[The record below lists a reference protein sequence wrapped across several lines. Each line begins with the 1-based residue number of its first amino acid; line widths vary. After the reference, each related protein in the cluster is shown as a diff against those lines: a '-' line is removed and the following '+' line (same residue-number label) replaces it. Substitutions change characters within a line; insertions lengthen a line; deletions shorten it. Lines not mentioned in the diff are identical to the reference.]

1 MSSAESDIALI
12 GGGIVG
18 LATALALSERFPRL
32 RLAVIEK
39 EPRLAS
45 HQTGHNSGVIHAGIY
60 YKPGSYKARL
70 CVEGV
75 RLMKAFC
82 EANGVRYENCG
93 KVIVATTEVERPR
106 LMMLHERGAA
116 NGVEGLRLLDP
127 AELRDVEPHARAVM
141 ALHSPTT
148 AIVDYGEVAGAMARQ
163 LENRGVE
170 IRTGLR
176 VQTIR
181 QSQQLTLASSS
192 GT

>member
-60 YKPGSYKARL
+60 YSPGSYKARL

-75 RLMKAFC
+75 RLLKAFC
-82 EANGVRYENCG
+82 DANGVPYENCG
-93 KVIVATTEVERPR
+93 KVIVATTSAE
-106 LMMLHERGAA
+106 LAALQTLYERGTA
-116 NGVEGLRLLDP
+116 NG
-127 AELRDVEPHARAVM
+127 
-141 ALHSPTT
+141 
-148 AIVDYGEVAGAMARQ
+148 
-163 LENRGVE
+163 
-170 IRTGLR
+170 
-176 VQTIR
+176 
-181 QSQQLTLASSS
+181 
-192 GT
+192 